1 MNLTE
6 TRQDLVDALSS
17 VDEVTGYMK
26 RPATARPGD
35 AWVRLAGMEATGY
48 AGLFTVTWVA
58 VVLLPADE
66 GAAIEQLETL
76 VPDLDDALR
85 PVAHVQG
92 YAPVSLTG
100 GSGGEQPAL
109 EITMTRE

>member
-1 MNLTE
+1 MNLLE
-6 TRQDLVDALSS
+6 TRQDIVDALST
-17 VDEVTGYMK
+17 VDEVTGYLK
-26 RPATARPGD
+26 RPTTARPGD

-48 AGLFTVTWVA
+48 RGLYTVTWVA
-58 VVLLPADE
+58 LVLLSADE

-85 PVAHVQG
+85 GVAAVTA

-109 EITMTRE
+109 EITMIRE